1 MTYRTKMGSLK
12 SYEKGTIDVKDDK
25 RKYLFS
31 NMFEVANKSKPF
43 ERVAIARNLEYVAEV
58 MKVDGNSPWY
68 VAPHDEFAIVMDGEV
83 EFNFVKQDK
92 AAAPASAAG
101 ASQLAAAPNGQK
113 MGKVRARRGH
123 QVLLPAGAAYQLT
136 SKTPSVAVI
145 QTLAGPVTIERWE
158 QNISM

>member
-1 MTYRTKMGSLK
+1 MTYNTKMGSLK
-12 SYEKGTIDVKDDK
+12 SYEKGSIDIKDDK

-43 ERVAIARNLEYVAEV
+43 ERVAIAKNLEYVAEV
-58 MKVDGNSPWY
+58 MKVDGSSPWY

-92 AAAPASAAG
+92 AAAPSSQAG
-101 ASQLAAAPNGQK
+101 ASQLPAAPNGQK

-136 SKTPSVAVI
+136 SKAPSVAII

>member
-1 MTYRTKMGSLK
+1 MAYQTKFGSLK
-12 SYEKGTIDVKDDK
+12 SYEKGSIDVKDDK

-43 ERVAIARNLEYVAEV
+43 ERVAIAKNLEYVAEV
-58 MKVDGNSPWY
+58 MKVEGNSPWY

-113 MGKVRARRGH
+113 MGRVKARRGH

-136 SKTPSVAVI
+136 SKQPSVAII
-145 QTLAGPVTIERWE
+145 QTLKGPVTIERWKD
-158 QNISM
+158 NISM

>member
-12 SYEKGTIDVKDDK
+12 SYEKGSIDVHDDK

-43 ERVAIARNLEYVAEV
+43 ERVAVAKNLEYVAEV
-58 MKVDGNSPWY
+58 MKVEGNSPWY
-68 VAPHDEFAIVMDGEV
+68 VAPHDEFAIIMDGEV

-92 AAAPASAAG
+92 AAAPGSSAG
-101 ASQLAAAPNGQK
+101 ATQLAAAPNGQK

-123 QVLLPAGAAYQLT
+123 QVLLPAGAAYQL
-136 SKTPSVAVI
+136 SAKSPAVAII
-145 QTLAGPVTIERWE
+145 QTLKGPVTVERWKD
-158 QNISM
+158 NISM

>member
-1 MTYRTKMGSLK
+1 MTYNTKMGSLK
-12 SYEKGTIDVKDDK
+12 SYEKGSIDIHDDK

-83 EFNFVKQDK
+83 EFSFVQQDK
-92 AAAPASAAG
+92 AAAPA
-101 ASQLAAAPNGQK
+101 
-113 MGKVRARRGH
+113 R
-123 QVLLPAGAAYQLT
+123 
-136 SKTPSVAVI
+136 
-145 QTLAGPVTIERWE
+145 
-158 QNISM
+158 

>member
-1 MTYRTKMGSLK
+1 MTYKTKMGSLK
-12 SYEKGTIDVKDDK
+12 SYEKGSIDVKDDK
-25 RKYLFS
+25 REYLFS

-43 ERVAIARNLEYVAEV
+43 ERVAIAKNLEYDLEV

-92 AAAPASAAG
+92 AAAPASKAG

-113 MGKVRARRGH
+113 MGKVRARKGH
-123 QVLLPAGAAYQLT
+123 QVLLPAGAAYQL
-136 SKTPSVAVI
+136 SSRSPSVAVI
-145 QTLAGPVTIERWE
+145 QTLAGPVTVERWE

>member
-1 MTYRTKMGSLK
+1 MSYNTKMGSLK
-12 SYEKGTIDVKDDK
+12 SYEKGSIDVQDDK

-31 NMFEVANKSKPF
+31 NMFEVAGKSKPF
-43 ERVAIARNLEYVAEV
+43 ERVAVARNLEYVAEV
-58 MKVDGNSPWY
+58 MKVEGDGPWY

-92 AAAPASAAG
+92 AAAPTSTAG
-101 ASQLAAAPNGQK
+101 ASQLPAAPNGQK

-136 SKTPSVAVI
+136 SKTPSVAII